1 MRTKGYREIYQIS
14 QPDKP
19 IALVRGNLRA
29 CLVSWE
35 RASLNRFTFGSQL
48 SSFVFASLGFKIDTR
63 DHLDCKCKV
72 SGPSQTIDLSV
83 LYVR

>member
-35 RASLNRFTFGSQL
+35 RASLNGFTFGSQL

-63 DHLDCKCKV
+63 DHLDRKCKV
-72 SGPSQTIDLSV
+72 SAHPKL
-83 LYVR
+83 

>member
-1 MRTKGYREIYQIS
+1 MRTKGCREIYHIS

-35 RASLNRFTFGSQL
+35 RASLNGFTFGSRL
-48 SSFVFASLGFKIDTR
+48 SSFVFASFGRKTDTR
-63 DHLDCKCKV
+63 DHLDCKWKV
-72 SGPSQTIDLSV
+72 SGLSQTID
-83 LYVR
+83 